1 MEGYAVPNA
10 NYTMIFTCLIL
21 GYAFGMILTA
31 VVVVRKFYHASIFEV
46 GSKNPGLANVAI
58 EYGIKP
64 ALLVMVGDSVKV
76 LVPTL
81 IVRALFPDEP
91 YMLTTLLVGLGATLG
106 HNYPCWHKFKG
117 GEGVMTTNSAIIL
130 ASPWWGILAVALGF
144 VFVLITQ
151 YLNPAAVAIC
161 IFFNIFMYYT
171 APFPDFLITLIYTA
185 LMFIANY
192 HAIAKIFT
200 DEREGEKVD
209 VAGLLKKKMNKK

>member
-1 MEGYAVPNA
+1 MVTA
-10 NYTMIFTCLIL
+10 NYTMILICLLL

-31 VVVVRKFYHASIFEV
+31 AIVCWKLYKVSVFEV

-58 EYGIKP
+58 EYGVKP
-64 ALLVMVGDSVKV
+64 ALLVLVGDAVKV
-76 LVPTL
+76 IIP
-81 IVRALFPDEP
+81 IFIARAIYPNEP

-117 GEGVMTTNSAIIL
+117 GEGVMTTCTAIVF
-130 ASPWWGILAVALGF
+130 ASPGYGILSVLLGG

-151 YLNPAAVAIC
+151 FLNPAAVAIC
-161 IFFNIFMYYT
+161 VFFNIFMYYIGT
-171 APFPDFLITLIYTA
+171 FPEFLITLIYTA

-192 HAIAKIFT
+192 PAIAKIFT

-209 VAGLLKKKMNKK
+209 VGGAIKKSLKEKFGK